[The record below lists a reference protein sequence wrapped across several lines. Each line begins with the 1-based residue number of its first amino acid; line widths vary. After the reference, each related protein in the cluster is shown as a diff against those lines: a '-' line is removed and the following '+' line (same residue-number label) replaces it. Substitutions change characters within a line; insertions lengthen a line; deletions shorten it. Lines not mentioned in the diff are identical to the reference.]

1 VDKAELSEICGRVLK
16 SKDGDARVVALALQ
30 RFLLHEGR
38 RKVFDKRAYQREYMA
53 RYRRGEVGGKRRGR
67 RKKR

>member
-1 VDKAELSEICGRVLK
+1 MDKAQLSAVVDRVLR
-16 SKDGDARVVALALQ
+16 SKDSDVRVVALALQ

-38 RKVFDKRAYQREYMA
+38 KASFDKRAYQREYMR
-53 RYRRGEVGGKRRGR
+53 RYRAGKGKR